1 MKNLLT
7 TIVLILCC
15 TYLQAQPP
23 SVAGVQFGTSYEQ
36 AKLILDKR
44 FNGKIYTCKDK
55 EMLTY
60 RDIDFAGEKF
70 NFVQFEFEK
79 DTKNSYLCGA
89 FFVKFFNPSKSKD
102 AKDMRDRLFK
112 VYKTKYK
119 LRWEETDDAGYK
131 SYALG
136 YNYFNRSKAFI
147 RISTVKFEGK
157 LYTTITYVCNGFI
170 NMQDEI

>member
-1 MKNLLT
+1 
-7 TIVLILCC
+7 
-15 TYLQAQPP
+15 
-23 SVAGVQFGTSYEQ
+23 
-36 AKLILDKR
+36 
-44 FNGKIYTCKDK
+44 
-55 EMLTY
+55 
-60 RDIDFAGEKF
+60 
-70 NFVQFEFEK
+70 
-79 DTKNSYLCGA
+79 
-89 FFVKFFNPSKSKD
+89 
-102 AKDMRDRLFK
+102 MRDRLFE

>member
-7 TIVLILCC
+7 TFILALCC
-15 TYLQAQPP
+15 VSLQAQPP

-36 AKLILDKR
+36 VKTILDKR
-44 FNGKIYTCKDK
+44 FKGKLYTCKDK
-55 EMLTY
+55 ELLTY
-60 RDIDFAGEKF
+60 CNIDFAGEKF

-79 DTKNSYLCGA
+79 DAKCSYLCGV
-89 FFVKFFNPSKSKD
+89 FFIKSFNPSKSKD
-102 AKDMRDRLFK
+102 AKDMRDRLFE

-119 LRWEETDDAGYK
+119 FRHEETDDDGYK

-147 RISTVKFEGK
+147 LISTTRFEKK
-157 LYTTITYVCNGFI
+157 LYTTITYACKGFI